1 MATKHKLTLSEKM
14 QLIRE
19 NENNTLI
26 AEYIENYE
34 HNENST
40 KKRNFRD
47 ELNQQLD
54 QKVYEWFVIQRSK
67 NIPISGPLI
76 QAQAREIRQQLGGAN
91 LDELKASNGW
101 LEKFRARHNIQY
113 RAICGEST
121 AEDIANFSL
130 LQDK

>member
-1 MATKHKLTLSEKM
+1 ATKHTLTLSEKV

-19 NENNTLI
+19 NENNTSYRTLADYYKI
-26 AEYIENYE
+26 SIGSVSNVIKRKAECIENYE

-54 QKVYEWFVIQRSK
+54 QKVYEWFAIQRSK

-76 QAQAREIRQQLGGAN
+76 QAQAREIRRQLGGAN
-91 LDELKASNGW
+91 PDEFKASNGW
-101 LEKFRARHNIQY
+101 L
-113 RAICGEST
+113 
-121 AEDIANFSL
+121 
-130 LQDK
+130 